1 MSSEEW
7 TEVIS
12 KNVSRNNEAL
22 AAHVSPRKNNRKK
35 SMKPRPKISA
45 EKEDSFNN
53 NNSNKPHG
61 KSHGSKDSKKAKSN
75 KQTSPAPK
83 SRKESSTNEAP
94 TEIKNRQRSNSDV
107 SISSVKS
114 DSSVEEEAPSIQPQI
129 LVLCP
134 FHDCPSDARPFTDP
148 AALKQHLKEQ
158 HKLVFRHLTHMYIAL
173 DKYLTFWAKKVQEE
187 DFETQAKKETTEEG
201 DIYTIDPVFSQIDKE
216 KRDEIQREKLNEI
229 LRTQDKERHE
239 DCLKSRKCLF
249 CKNVC
254 ENRTKLFKHMFGE
267 HNFNIGLP
275 DNLVDVDEFLDILEG
290 KLNQLQC
297 LYCEKIFTS
306 PAVLRKH
313 MRKKKHFKISA
324 RNRMYDRFYVINYLE
339 PGKNWETFEN
349 EKYDSEE
356 DRRDDSWADWD
367 EKDPEQTMCL
377 FDDHVAPSP
386 KEACEHMVEAHG
398 FDLKAIQEQY
408 HLDFYKTI
416 ALINYIRHKT
426 ANNTCMGCNVSF
438 ETLKEMT
445 EHMEQNSCFQK
456 VPAADSDIWK
466 DPQYLFPTYEN
477 DPLLTGIEDSDEFD
491 DSDEIGHPLSEM
503 QLAEE
508 VDTTH

>member
-7 TEVIS
+7 TEVTS
-12 KNVSRNNEAL
+12 KNVNRNNEAL
-22 AAHVSPRKNNRKK
+22 AAHVSPRRNPKKK
-35 SMKPRPKISA
+35 STKPRPKISA
-45 EKEDSFNN
+45 DKGDAAKGKTQAKGQALKE
-53 NNSNKPHG
+53 G
-61 KSHGSKDSKKAKSN
+61 KKAKAN
-75 KQTSPAPK
+75 KQSNAGAK
-83 SRKESSTNEAP
+83 SRKDSTTNEVSAEP
-94 TEIKNRQRSNSDV
+94 KTRQRSNSEA

-114 DSSVEEEAPSIQPQI
+114 DSSVEEEAPAIQPHI
-129 LVLCP
+129 LILCP
-134 FHDCPSDARPFTDP
+134 FNDCSSETKPFTDP
-148 AALKQHLKEQ
+148 VSLKSHLKEQ
-158 HKLVFRHLTHMYIAL
+158 HNVVFRHLTHMYIAL
-173 DKYLTFWAKKVQEE
+173 EKYLSFWAKKVEE
-187 DFETQAKKETTEEG
+187 GELDTYAKKETTEDGEFY
-201 DIYTIDPVFSQIDKE
+201 IIDPAQCPIDKE
-216 KRDEIQREKLNEI
+216 KRDELQREKLNEI
-229 LRTQDKERHE
+229 LRIQDKERHE

-254 ENRTKLFKHMFGE
+254 DNRPILFKHMFGE

-290 KLNQLQC
+290 KLNNLQC

-367 EKDPEQTMCL
+367 EEEPEQTMCL
-377 FDDHVAPSP
+377 FDDYVAPSP
-386 KEACEHMVEAHG
+386 KDACEHMVEAHG
-398 FDLKAIQEQY
+398 FDLKGIQEQN

-416 ALINYIRHKT
+416 TLINYIRHKT
-426 ANNTCMGCNVSF
+426 ANNTCMGCGASF

-445 EHMEQNSCFQK
+445 EHMEQNNCFQK
-456 VPAADSDIWK
+456 VPAADSEIWK

-477 DPLLTGIEDSDEFD
+477 DPLLTGIDDSDEFD
-491 DSDEIGHPLSEM
+491 ESDEVQNSLSEM
-503 QLAEE
+503 QLAKEAVATQE
-508 VDTTH
+508 

>member
-7 TEVIS
+7 TEVTS

-22 AAHVSPRKNNRKK
+22 AAHVSPRKTMKKK
-35 SMKPRPKISA
+35 SLKLRPKISGEGGSYTTGKSRGESQRQRQ
-45 EKEDSFNN
+45 EKKPKQNKPTDS
-53 NNSNKPHG
+53 SNK
-61 KSHGSKDSKKAKSN
+61 N
-75 KQTSPAPK
+75 
-83 SRKESSTNEAP
+83 RKESDKAVVPNEQP
-94 TEIKNRQRSNSDV
+94 RTRQRSNSEA
-107 SISSVKS
+107 SISSIKS
-114 DSSVEEEAPSIQPQI
+114 DSSVEEEAPAIQPHI
-129 LVLCP
+129 LILCP
-134 FHDCPSDARPFTDP
+134 FSDCPDETNPFTDP
-148 AALKQHLKEQ
+148 STLKNHLKDQ

-173 DKYLTFWAKKVQEE
+173 EKYLTFWAKKTEKDGLE
-187 DFETQAKKETTEEG
+187 AYAKVEATEEG
-201 DIYTIDPVFSQIDKE
+201 DVYTIDPASSQIDKE
-216 KRDEIQREKLNEI
+216 LRDELQREKLNEI
-229 LRTQDKERHE
+229 LRIQDKERHE

-254 ENRTKLFKHMFGE
+254 DNRPVLFKHMFSE

-339 PGKNWETFEN
+339 PGKNWETFEH
-349 EKYDSEE
+349 EKYDSDE

-367 EKDPEQTMCL
+367 EQDPEETMCL
-377 FDDHVAPSP
+377 FDDYVASTP
-386 KEACEHMVEAHG
+386 KEICDHMIQSHG
-398 FDLKAIQEQY
+398 FDLKGIQEEY

-416 ALINYIRHKT
+416 TLINYIRHKT
-426 ANNTCMGCNVSF
+426 SNNICMGCDASF

-445 EHMEQNSCFQK
+445 EHMEQNNCFKK
-456 VPAADSDIWK
+456 VPALDSEVWK
-466 DPQYLFPTYEN
+466 DPQLVCL
-477 DPLLTGIEDSDEFD
+477 D
-491 DSDEIGHPLSEM
+491 
-503 QLAEE
+503 
-508 VDTTH
+508 